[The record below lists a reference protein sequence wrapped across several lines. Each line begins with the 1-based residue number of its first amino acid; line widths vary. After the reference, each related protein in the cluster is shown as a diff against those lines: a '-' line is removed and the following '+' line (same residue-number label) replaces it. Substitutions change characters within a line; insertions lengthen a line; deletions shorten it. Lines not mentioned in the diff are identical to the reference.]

1 MALFQKKIGPVF
13 LKEDSNI
20 AKDIERLTQ
29 LSARATGTLKEEIE
43 KQIRIL
49 QYGQYGEECIAFE
62 LKNSGLDLYILHD
75 IYIESGELAA
85 QIDYVIVGRKQVYI
99 LECKNLIGNIEVDSN
114 GNFIR
119 TYEIGGK
126 KIKEGIYSPITQN
139 QRHLQVIKEKGLA
152 RRNNIFAKVAF
163 EKNFEKY
170 YHSLIVLSN
179 PKTVLNARY
188 AKKDIKDKI
197 IRADQLISKIREMEA
212 VSKEPELAADTM
224 KEIAESL
231 LKHHQENP
239 SDYIKKFEEQVENV
253 LEEIDGPEL
262 VETVATVEPK
272 VFQEEADVTK
282 ICRSPEELQVE
293 LKKFRLEM
301 SRAEGLKPY
310 YIFTDAQM
318 QDLIAKYPQ
327 NQEELL
333 KVNGF
338 GKVKVEK
345 YGANILEIFQ
355 SKG

>member
-1 MALFQKKIGPVF
+1 MALFQKRIGPVF
-13 LKEDSNI
+13 LKEESKV

-29 LSARATGTLKEEIE
+29 LSVKATGTLKEEIE
-43 KQIRIL
+43 KQIKIL

-75 IYIESGELAA
+75 IYIETGELAA
-85 QIDYVIVGRKQVYI
+85 QIDYVIVGRKQVYV
-99 LECKNLIGNIEVDSN
+99 LECKNLIGNIEVDNN

-152 RRNNIFAKVAF
+152 RRNNIFAKAAF

-179 PKTVLNARY
+179 PRTVLNARY
-188 AKKDIKDKI
+188 AKKEIKDKI
-197 IRADQLISKIREMEA
+197 IRADQLIAKIKEMEA
-212 VSKEPELAADTM
+212 VSKEPELTVDTM

-231 LKHHQENP
+231 LKHHQENL
-239 SDYIKKFEEQVENV
+239 SDYIKKFEEQAEKALAEVDV
-253 LEEIDGPEL
+253 PEL
-262 VETVATVEPK
+262 VETVVVVEPK
-272 VFQEEADVTK
+272 VFREEADVTK
-282 ICRSPEELQVE
+282 IRRSPEELQVE
-293 LKKFRLEM
+293 LKKFRLET

-338 GKVKVEK
+338 GKAKVEK
-345 YGANILEIFQ
+345 YGVNILEIFL
-355 SKG
+355 SKR

>member
-13 LKEDSNI
+13 LKEESNV

-29 LSARATGTLKEEIE
+29 LSAKATGTLKDEIE
-43 KQIRIL
+43 KQIKIL

-75 IYIESGELAA
+75 IYIESGDLSA
-85 QIDYVIVGRKQVYI
+85 QIDYIIVGRKQVYV
-99 LECKNLIGNIEVDSN
+99 LECKSLIGNIEVDSN

-119 TYEIGGK
+119 SYEINGK
-126 KIKEGIYSPITQN
+126 KIKEGIYSPLTQN
-139 QRHLQVIKEKGLA
+139 QRHLQVIKEKGFA
-152 RRNNIFAKVAF
+152 RRNNIFAKASF

-188 AKKDIKDKI
+188 AKKEIKDKI
-197 IRADQLISKIREMEA
+197 IRADQLIAKIKEMEA
-212 VSKEPELAADTM
+212 ASKEADMTADAM

-231 LKHHQENP
+231 LKHHLENP
-239 SDYIKKFEEQVENV
+239 SDYIKKFEEQVEK
-253 LEEIDGPEL
+253 EL
-262 VETVATVEPK
+262 AETIALQEPMVSEAKVAD
-272 VFQEEADVTK
+272 ASAR
-282 ICRSPEELQVE
+282 RSPEELQIE
-293 LKKFRLEM
+293 LKKFRLET
-301 SRAEGLKPY
+301 SRAEGVKPY

-318 QDLIAKYPQ
+318 QDLIEKYPQ
-327 NQEELL
+327 NPEELL

-345 YGANILEIFQ
+345 YGEKIIEIFL
-355 SKG
+355 SKEQK